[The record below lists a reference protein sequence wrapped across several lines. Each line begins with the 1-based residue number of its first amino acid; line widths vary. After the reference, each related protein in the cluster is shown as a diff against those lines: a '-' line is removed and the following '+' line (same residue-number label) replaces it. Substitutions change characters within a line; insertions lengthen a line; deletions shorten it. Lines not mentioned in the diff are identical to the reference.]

1 MHVTKKKIWWMLL
14 SALTLSFVLVIGSLG
29 LAAGRSGTAQAHSS
43 RTSAA
48 ESSSSGYVLGVY
60 EGQLALFREHSRVP
74 YQRLDMPLSMLSAY
88 DREQVEQGIVVQTQE
103 ELRKLL
109 EDLTS

>member
-1 MHVTKKKIWWMLL
+1 
-14 SALTLSFVLVIGSLG
+14 
-29 LAAGRSGTAQAHSS
+29 
-43 RTSAA
+43 
-48 ESSSSGYVLGVY
+48 
-60 EGQLALFREHSRVP
+60 
-74 YQRLDMPLSMLSAY
+74 MPLSMLSAY

>member
-43 RTSAA
+43 KTSAA
-48 ESSSSGYVLGVY
+48 ESSSSGYVLGAFSCSV
-60 EGQLALFREHSRVP
+60 
-74 YQRLDMPLSMLSAY
+74 SA
-88 DREQVEQGIVVQTQE
+88 VGHAPIHAVC
-103 ELRKLL
+103 L
-109 EDLTS
+109 

>member
-29 LAAGRSGTAQAHSS
+29 LAAGRRTAQAHSS
-43 RTSAA
+43 KTSAA